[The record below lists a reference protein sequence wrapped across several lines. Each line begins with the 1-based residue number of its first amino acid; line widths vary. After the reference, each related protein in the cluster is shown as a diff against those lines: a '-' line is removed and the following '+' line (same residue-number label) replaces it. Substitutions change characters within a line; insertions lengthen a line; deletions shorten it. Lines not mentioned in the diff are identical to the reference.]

1 MVPSAPPLSDP
12 RVTPAGTHGEPAP
25 PTPPIPFGLERD
37 CFDSMGTRV
46 LVLVEPEAVPFAFP
60 RVRELFRTW
69 HGCLTRFAADSEL
82 SRLNAAAG
90 QLTLVSPLLLNVVG
104 RSLSAAAETEGL
116 FDPCLLPQLQTLG
129 YDRSF
134 EDLPPDAGSVG
145 QVQPGGG
152 WRNVEL
158 NAGSSTIRLPPGS
171 GLDLGGIAKGMAV
184 DRALELLREAGV
196 RAAAVE
202 AGGDLAVLG
211 RPPGQTAWPVAIES
225 CGTAAGQM
233 VDVAVGGLATS
244 TVERRWWM
252 RGGVRQHHLIDPRS
266 GHPSNSGI
274 IAASVAAA
282 DCTRAEVAA
291 KVALLLGAD
300 AGLDFLTRLG
310 LQGRLTRADG
320 GVLFT
325 ASWPDPNSS

>member
-1 MVPSAPPLSDP
+1 
-12 RVTPAGTHGEPAP
+12 
-25 PTPPIPFGLERD
+25 
-37 CFDSMGTRV
+37 MGTRV
-46 LVLVEPEAVPFAFP
+46 RVLVEPEAAPFAFP
-60 RVRELFRTW
+60 LVRELFRTW

-90 QLTLVSPLLLNVVG
+90 QLTVVSPLLLTVVEC
-104 RSLSAAAETEGL
+104 SLSAAAETEGL
-116 FDPCLLPQLQTLG
+116 FDPCLLPQLLTLG
-129 YDRSF
+129 YEGSF
-134 EDLPPDAGSVG
+134 DDLRHDADPVG
-145 QVQPGGG
+145 QVQPGGD
-152 WRNVEL
+152 WRSVEL

-211 RPPGQTAWPVAIES
+211 RPPGQSAWPVAIDA
-225 CGTAAGQM
+225 CGAAAGQA
-233 VDVAVGGLATS
+233 VEVAAGGLATS

-274 IAASVAAA
+274 IAASVAAS
-282 DCTRAEVAA
+282 DCTRAEVGA

-300 AGLDFLTRLG
+300 AGLDFLARLG
-310 LQGRLTRADG
+310 LQGRLTRTDG
-320 GVLFT
+320 GLLLT
-325 ASWPDPNSS
+325 ANWPDPNS